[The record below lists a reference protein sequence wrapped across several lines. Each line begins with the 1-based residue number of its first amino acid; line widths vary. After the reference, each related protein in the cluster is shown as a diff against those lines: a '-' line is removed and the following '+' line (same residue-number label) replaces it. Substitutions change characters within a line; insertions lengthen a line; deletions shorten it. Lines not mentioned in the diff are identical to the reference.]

1 VTAPP
6 AQPPPGTPGPPAG
19 ATPPAAPPTQY
30 AGRGTSG
37 FAIASLVLGIPC
49 FWLFVVPQILAVIF
63 GHLALN
69 RIAASGDTL
78 GGRGLAIAGAV
89 LGWIG
94 TAALMIPALVWL
106 GYGISNL

>member
-1 VTAPP
+1 VTTPPPPPLPVGAPP
-6 AQPPPGTPGPPAG
+6 PPVGVPYQANQT
-19 ATPPAAPPTQY
+19 
-30 AGRGTSG
+30 RGTSG

-49 FWLFVVPQILAVIF
+49 FWVFVVPQILAVIF
-63 GHLALN
+63 GHLALD
-69 RIAASGDTL
+69 RIAQSGGGI

-94 TAALMIPALVWL
+94 TALLLLPALLWL

>member
-6 AQPPPGTPGPPAG
+6 APPPPGTPEPPAG
-19 ATPPAAPPTQY
+19 ATLPAQHA
-30 AGRGTSG
+30 ARGTSG

-49 FWLFVVPQILAVIF
+49 FWLFIAPQILAVIF
-63 GHLALN
+63 GHVALN

-94 TAALMIPALVWL
+94 TAALMIPALIWL